1 MSRRASAKRA
11 VKEMATDKYVE
22 ARGAVLALPS
32 VSMHSP
38 HWQIHYAKE
47 ASELVVFM
55 SSSSPPLHLRQRH
68 CIHYF
73 RVRIVAQC
81 AVRNRT

>member
-38 HWQIHYAKE
+38 HWQIHYARE
-47 ASELVVFM
+47 ASNCCIYVTVLVVA
-55 SSSSPPLHLRQRH
+55 S
-68 CIHYF
+68 
-73 RVRIVAQC
+73 VAAI
-81 AVRNRT
+81 AVA